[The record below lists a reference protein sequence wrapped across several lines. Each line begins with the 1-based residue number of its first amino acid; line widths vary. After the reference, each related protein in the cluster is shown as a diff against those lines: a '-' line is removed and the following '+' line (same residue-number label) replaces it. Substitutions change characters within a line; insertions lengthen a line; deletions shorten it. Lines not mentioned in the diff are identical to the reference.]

1 MFLKKILADLVFFD
15 WVSYTVTYPEIFLE
29 NQFQQVG
36 GWGQQAVM
44 APYGSKAQKA
54 LVGTRWQTSSKFQ
67 GFTTPKLLL
76 IKIYPPQPVMK
87 LIQGIFSNNL
97 A

>member
-1 MFLKKILADLVFFD
+1 MLAHLVFFD

-29 NQFQQVG
+29 NQFQQGG
-36 GWGQQAVM
+36 GWGDQAVM

-54 LVGTRWQTSSKFQ
+54 LVGTTWQSSWKFQ
-67 GFTTPKLLL
+67 GFSTPKLLL

-87 LIQGIFSNNL
+87 LIQGIFSKNL